1 MKRHISVAALL
12 FALSVGSAVA
22 ADLPS
27 CKGPVYVPPPPPL
40 WTGFYVGLNAGYG
53 FNQTDNVTTLGGPI
67 LVGPGANG
75 VAFANALGASSNAIV
90 PLSQIL

>member
-1 MKRHISVAALL
+1 VQGPVTFRRRAALDRL
-12 FALSVGSAVA
+12 LR
-22 ADLPS
+22 
-27 CKGPVYVPPPPPL
+27 C
-40 WTGFYVGLNAGYG
+40 LNAGYG